1 MYFKIY
7 GEIKH
12 RLTMKK
18 LTGVNG
24 VKVFKTFSTVL
35 EIEMGS
41 FVIGQRWML
50 YKLVTT

>member
-18 LTGVNG
+18 LIGVNG
-24 VKVFKTFSTVL
+24 VEVFKNFSTVL
-35 EIEMGS
+35 EIEM
-41 FVIGQRWML
+41 W
-50 YKLVTT
+50 